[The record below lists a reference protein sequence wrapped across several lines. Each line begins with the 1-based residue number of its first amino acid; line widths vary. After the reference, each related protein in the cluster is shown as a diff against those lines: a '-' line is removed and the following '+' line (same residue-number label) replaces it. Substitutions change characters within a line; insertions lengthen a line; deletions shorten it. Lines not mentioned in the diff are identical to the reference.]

1 MNLTGRI
8 NFKKYLL
15 FSLMTTLITLTFA
28 RGVNDVIAILI
39 IYFATVLNQLLLVEG
54 VFELTSAS
62 NKSKVIIIF
71 LIKMAILFGALT
83 LGVHL
88 MGKKVI
94 IPLLN
99 YVVIIFVL
107 GTSLRDKTVRN

>member
-15 FSLMTTLITLTFA
+15 FSLFTTLITLTFA
-28 RGVNDVIAILI
+28 RGVNDVAAILI

-54 VFELTSAS
+54 VFELTGAS
-62 NKSKVIIIF
+62 SKSKVVLIF

-94 IPLLN
+94 IPLIN

>member
-1 MNLTGRI
+1 MNITGRI
-8 NFKKYLL
+8 NFKRYLL

-28 RGVNDVIAILI
+28 RGVNDVVAILV
-39 IYFATVLNQLLLVEG
+39 IYLATVLNQFLLVEG

-62 NKSKVIIIF
+62 NKLKVVMIF
-71 LIKMAILFGALT
+71 LMKMAILFGALT

>member
-15 FSLMTTLITLTFA
+15 FSLITTLITLAFA
-28 RGVNDVIAILI
+28 RGVKDVAAILI
-39 IYFATVLNQLLLVEG
+39 IYLATVLNQLLLVEG
-54 VFELTSAS
+54 VYELTGAS
-62 NKSKVIIIF
+62 KKFKVIFIF
-71 LIKMAILFGALT
+71 LIKMGILFGALT

-94 IPLLN
+94 IPLIN